1 VKLVDSANKPLEAHV
16 RVKGGKARDVV
27 VAYAKPLSVLVLKG
41 HSGSVVLENQL
52 PDRVTA
58 PLKSGQIIGK
68 AVAKLDGKVLG
79 EVPIIAIEAVDRG
92 SFLQRL
98 FG

>member
-1 VKLVDSANKPLEAHV
+1 
-16 RVKGGKARDVV
+16 
-27 VAYAKPLSVLVLKG
+27 VLVLKG
-41 HSGSVVLENQL
+41 RAGNVVLENQL
-52 PDRVTA
+52 PDRVAA
-58 PLKSGQIIGK
+58 PLKPGQVVGR

-79 EVPIIAIEAVDRG
+79 EVPIIALEAVDRG